1 MAGPLD
7 KAAARAPATLGEGC
21 LSRYDLEA
29 LDADAGTEFSEA
41 AELWRQLHERDE
53 PAVPQAPDK
62 A

>member
-7 KAAARAPATLGEGC
+7 KAAAQAPATLGEGC
-21 LSRYDLEA
+21 LSRYDLDA
-29 LDADAGTEFSEA
+29 LDAEAGTEFSEA

-53 PAVPQAPDK
+53 SAQPLPPNK